1 MKMLQEIRKRK
12 GISQKELSIYSNIK
26 LKTIQSYE
34 QKTKNIDNAKFETLI
49 KLSIVLDC
57 GILELLNDEELRNLG
72 KRARL

>member
-1 MKMLQEIRKRK
+1 MLKEIRKSKR
-12 GISQKELSIYSNIK
+12 ISQKELSEATKIK
-26 LKTIQSYE
+26 LRTIQSYE

-57 GILELLNDEELRNLG
+57 GILELLNDEELKNLG